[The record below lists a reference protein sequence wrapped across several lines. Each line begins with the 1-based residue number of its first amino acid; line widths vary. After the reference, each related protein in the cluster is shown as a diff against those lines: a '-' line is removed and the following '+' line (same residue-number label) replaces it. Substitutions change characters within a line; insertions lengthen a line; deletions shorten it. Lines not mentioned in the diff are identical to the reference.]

1 MVPDVACPE
10 ATGSCPEPPDAGAE
24 RWCQALSPPA
34 LFCADFDGVPFSAGW
49 NNPPFETAGGINEA
63 DPSLSRSPPNSYRAR
78 TPPLEAGTPAA
89 HARLCNTFEA
99 FPTEMHLAFD
109 VQAVAPDGSY
119 SIVIASLRLD
129 GDGTYY
135 MDIVARPQGW
145 QLAPSWLS
153 PDAGLQPEP
162 STDFASSPDAAAWTR
177 VEVDVTLGPDGGA
190 TAGTIQVR
198 LGGVS
203 VLEPHDF
210 STSLVDGKCTLCI
223 GAVFADGPNGA
234 WDLHFDNVAFD
245 MLPTP

>member
-1 MVPDVACPE
+1 
-10 ATGSCPEPPDAGAE
+10 
-24 RWCQALSPPA
+24 
-34 LFCADFDGVPFSAGW
+34 
-49 NNPPFETAGGINEA
+49 
-63 DPSLSRSPPNSYRAR
+63 
-78 TPPLEAGTPAA
+78 
-89 HARLCNTFEA
+89 
-99 FPTEMHLAFD
+99 
-109 VQAVAPDGSY
+109 
-119 SIVIASLRLD
+119 
-129 GDGTYY
+129 